1 MRSIDSLLA
10 AKYRQSAF
18 LLEDEEDGGDDD
30 DVLHLSNH
38 LWYDVD
44 GDGEDDGAV
53 VLRGDAVQRLKVSQ
67 LKIQRWNLCTF
78 GFAWKPHHYHL
89 HDLVN
94 LKPEEPLGC
103 QW

>member
-1 MRSIDSLLA
+1 MIHCLQQSTD
-10 AKYRQSAF
+10 KVVDWSAF

-67 LKIQRWNLCTF
+67 LKIQRWN
-78 GFAWKPHHYHL
+78 Y
-89 HDLVN
+89 
-94 LKPEEPLGC
+94 
-103 QW
+103 

>member
-1 MRSIDSLLA
+1 MRSIDSLFA
-10 AKYRQSAF
+10 AKYRQSGWSAF

-38 LWYDVD
+38 LWYDVN

-67 LKIQRWNLCTF
+67 LKIKRWIIGFLDLLENLIIIICMI
-78 GFAWKPHHYHL
+78 L
-89 HDLVN
+89 SI
-94 LKPEEPLGC
+94 
-103 QW
+103 